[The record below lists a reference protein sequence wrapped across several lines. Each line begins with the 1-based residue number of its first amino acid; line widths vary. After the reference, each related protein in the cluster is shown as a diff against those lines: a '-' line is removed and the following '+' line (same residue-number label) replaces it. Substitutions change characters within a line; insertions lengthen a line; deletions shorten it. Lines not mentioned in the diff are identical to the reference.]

1 MFSKWKYDRSWRNL
15 SKSENLRRLSIRG
28 HFHNM
33 AFFCKSHVNI
43 WFETTNKFRG
53 GLRVKMSQNIR
64 LSQTYSLT
72 LFENYQKKSHSFII
86 IFGGKIQIF
95 KYLVW
100 SVCKKPRFLTKMT
113 SSSLL
118 KGKTGWRKTWV
129 LFLLLPA
136 NGKSLVFSNSQITLR
151 PRPKSAKTWKFQLL
165 SEQRPGY

>member
-64 LSQTYSLT
+64 LSQTYYLT
-72 LFENYQKKSHSFII
+72 LFENYQKSLTYSKF
-86 IFGGKIQIF
+86 IFGGKIQIYPNLVRSPKIKMRLFEWFF
-95 KYLVW
+95 KLRNFCHYVKEI
-100 SVCKKPRFLTKMT
+100 SDFREFKREN
-113 SSSLL
+113 
-118 KGKTGWRKTWV
+118 
-129 LFLLLPA
+129 A
-136 NGKSLVFSNSQITLR
+136 KS
-151 PRPKSAKTWKFQLL
+151 
-165 SEQRPGY
+165 